1 MGDGSMPMT
10 PAKTPTKA
18 PVAAAEMCPALASG
32 STTTSVTDHD
42 HDGKTDTTDQGSAK
56 RAQCPVTGQSICP
69 NVPLQRGKDG
79 FYEVP
84 HPPIW
89 PVIGTLPSIDVNQT
103 IKSIVE
109 LSETYGRFFL
119 MTAGG
124 HDFYVCGSYEM
135 VKHLNDEARFQKN
148 VHLPLEH
155 LRPLVGDALF
165 TAYPGEPNW
174 DIAHRVLVPVFGPLS
189 LKKMQP
195 MMVDVLAQMLMHWEH
210 TAGQPFSAADQFTR
224 LTLDTIA
231 LCGFRFRFNSFH
243 SEKLHPFVDSMVA
256 CLLMSDERSRWP
268 TPLLKLRWNHNR
280 KYNAHIQSM
289 FDLCDKLI
297 AERRANPYPDAGDM
311 LNVMLHDKDPKT
323 GKHLSDE
330 NIRMQI
336 ITFLIAGHETTS
348 GMLSFTMF
356 YLLKNPRVLAKAR
369 EEADRLVAEAG
380 DNMLNLNP
388 SKATYIDWVLKESL
402 RLQPTAPAYAVE
414 PIHKDEPLPGDFQ
427 LKKGDHAFVFL
438 PLLHRDPAVWDRPN
452 EFYPERWEHLSDL
465 DPAAYRPFG
474 NGARACIGRGFAIM
488 EGIIALIMV
497 LHRFDLRLE
506 DPDYKLVI
514 KETLTIKPDNMRII
528 ATPRHSRSQSLLTE
542 LAAGATARSTA
553 PAAGEKRRRAK
564 VENPSGVPLNILYG
578 SNAGTCATL
587 AAEMAE
593 EASARGLKPFVG
605 ALDDVCDDGS
615 LPSDGASIL
624 ILPSYEGM
632 PPDNARAFV
641 SALERAG
648 PMPNASYMVL
658 GLGHPDWTT
667 TYHRIPKLV
676 DNRLAELG
684 AQRLMPI
691 TLADASHDVLGDFE
705 AFCAAVWDHLG
716 VGEVEGQTAAVLEDV
731 KVLPASANSALAEGF
746 GFGTVV
752 KQRTIFPAAE
762 SHPLTVET
770 TVRLPAGHQYQAGDY
785 LCVMPK
791 NPPAVVERALRVT
804 GLHPDD
810 VLKWGNLTVRAADL
824 FTSYL
829 ELGHTA
835 PRNLLKG
842 MDYDTARARHHTV
855 LDLMEEKGPL
865 PLDQM
870 LAALPRLKP
879 RHYSISSAPGE
890 DNTASITYTVHIA
903 KGATGDVLGVC
914 SNYLA
919 SLSPGE
925 QLQCATKPSPGFHL
939 PPPGVPVVMYAAG
952 SGIAPFMGFIAS
964 RARSGG
970 RMILYFGC
978 RSAADLPYAQE
989 LLEYTRTAGLDLRLS
1004 FSRSDQS
1011 EFEGLKVHRGYVQD
1025 RVRAEKDEFLR
1036 LVDAGAQFF
1045 VCGSS
1050 NRLGSGLKKTLIE
1063 VLGQRSGNGEK
1074 DMEALSRG
1082 RYKTDVF
1089 L

>member
-1 MGDGSMPMT
+1 MGDGSSLPQ
-10 PAKTPTKA
+10 AAAGPTKA
-18 PVAAAEMCPALASG
+18 AACPALAPTT
-32 STTTSVTDHD
+32 STPSATTSVTDHD
-42 HDGKTDTTDQGSAK
+42 NSKEKESKAK
-56 RAQCPVTGQSICP
+56 CPITGQEICP
-69 NVPLQRGKDG
+69 NVKLTRGKDG
-79 FYEVP
+79 YHNVP
-84 HPPIW
+84 HPPFW
-89 PVIGTLPSIDVNQT
+89 PVLGSIPSIDVKQT
-103 IKSIVE
+103 IKSITE
-109 LSETYGRFFL
+109 LADTYGRFY
-119 MTAGG
+119 MMSGAG
-124 HDFYVCGSYEM
+124 HDFYICGSYEISK
-135 VKHLNDEARFQKN
+135 VLNDESRFQKT

-210 TAGQPFSAADQFTR
+210 TAGTPFSAADQFTR

-243 SEKLHPFVDSMVA
+243 SERLHPFVDSMVA

-268 TPLLKLRWNHNR
+268 APLLKLRWNHNR
-280 KYNAHIQSM
+280 KYNANVKYM

-297 AERRANPYPDAGDM
+297 AERRKNPYPDAGDM

-356 YLLKNPRVLAKAR
+356 FLLKNLRVLAKAR

-380 DNMLNLNP
+380 DNMLNINP

-414 PIHKDEPLPGDFQ
+414 PFKQDEPLPGDFC
-427 LKKGDHAFVFL
+427 LRKGDHCFVFL
-438 PLLHRDPAVWDRPN
+438 PLLHRDPAVWEKPE

-488 EGIIALIMV
+488 EGIICLIMI
-497 LHRFDLRLE
+497 LHRFDLKLE
-506 DPDYKLVI
+506 DPNYELVI

-542 LAAGATARSTA
+542 LAQGSTLAAGA
-553 PAAGEKRRRAK
+553 PKAGEKKRRAMK
-564 VENPSGVPLNILYG
+564 TDNASGVPINILYG

-587 AAEMAE
+587 ANEMAE

-605 ALDDVCDDGS
+605 ELDDTCGDGM
-615 LPSDGASIL
+615 LPSDGATVVIV
-624 ILPSYEGM
+624 PSYEGM
-632 PPDNARAFV
+632 PPDNARSFV
-641 SALERAG
+641 TALETAG
-648 PMPNASYMVL
+648 PMPNASFMVL

-667 TYHRIPKLV
+667 TFHRIPKLV
-676 DNRLAELG
+676 DKRLEELG

-691 TLADASHDVLGDFE
+691 TLADASQDVMGEFE
-705 AFCAAVWDHLG
+705 AFSALVWEQLG
-716 VGEVEGQTAAVLEDV
+716 VADVEGQTAAVLEDV
-731 KVLPASANSALAEGF
+731 TVLPASANSNHADGF
-746 GFGTVV
+746 GFGSVV
-752 KQRTIFPAAE
+752 EQRTIFPATD
-762 SHPLTVET
+762 SHPWTVH
-770 TVRLPAGHQYQAGDY
+770 TVVKLPEGHEYQVGDY
-785 LCVMPK
+785 LCVLPK
-791 NPPAVVERALRVT
+791 NPPATVERALRVS

-810 VLKWGNLTVRAADL
+810 VLKWGSLTVRAADL
-824 FTSYL
+824 FTSYV

-835 PRNLLKG
+835 PRTLLKG
-842 MDYDTARARHHTV
+842 MDYESARARHYTV
-855 LDLMEEKGPL
+855 LDLMEDTQL
-865 PLDQM
+865 PLDAM
-870 LAALPRLKP
+870 LAALPRMKA
-879 RHYSISSAPGE
+879 RHYSISSPPSPE
-890 DNTASITYTVHIA
+890 NTATITYTVHTA
-903 KGATGDVLGVC
+903 KGPSGEVLGVC

-919 SLSPGE
+919 RLQPGE
-925 QLQCATKPSPGFHL
+925 RLQCATKSSPGFHL
-939 PPPGVPVVMYAAG
+939 PPPQVPIAMFAAG
-952 SGIAPFMGFIAS
+952 SGIAPFMGFIAQ
-964 RARSGG
+964 RARTGG
-970 RMILYFGC
+970 RMTLWFGC
-978 RSAADLPYAQE
+978 RSAADLPYAAE
-989 LLEYTRTAGLDLRLS
+989 LLQYAQNGLDLRLCL
-1004 FSRSDQS
+1004 SRSDDTS
-1011 EFEGLKVHRGYVQD
+1011 FEGLPVFHGYVQD
-1025 RVRAEKDEFLR
+1025 RVRAEKEDFLAM
-1036 LVDAGAQFF
+1036 VDTGAQFF

-1050 NRLGSGLKKTLIE
+1050 NRLGSGLKKALIE
-1063 VLGQRSGNGEK
+1063 VLGERSGNGEK

>member
-1 MGDGSMPMT
+1 MGDGSMSQAAQ
-10 PAKTPTKA
+10 PAKA
-18 PVAAAEMCPALASG
+18 DACPALASA
-32 STTTSVTDHD
+32 SATTSVTDHD
-42 HDGKTDTTDQGSAK
+42 GEKHTSQ
-56 RAQCPVTGQSICP
+56 QCPVTGQSICP
-69 NVPLQRGKDG
+69 NVTLERDKDG
-79 FYEVP
+79 FHNPP
-84 HPPIW
+84 HPPFW
-89 PVIGTLPSIDVNQT
+89 PVIGSLPSIDVKQT
-103 IKSIVE
+103 IKSLTE
-109 LSETYGRFFL
+109 LAETYGRFYV
-119 MTAGG
+119 MSAAG
-124 HDFYVCGSYEM
+124 HNFYVCGSYEIA
-135 VKHLNDEARFQKN
+135 KNLNDEKRFQKN

-165 TAYPGEPNW
+165 TARPGEPNW

-210 TAGQPFSAADQFTR
+210 TAGQPFTAADQFTR

-268 TPLLKLRWNHNR
+268 PALLKLRWNHNR
-280 KYNAHIQSM
+280 KYNAHVKLM
-289 FDLCDKLI
+289 FDLCDGLI
-297 AERRANPYPDAGDM
+297 AERRKNPYPDAGDM

-356 YLLKNPRVLAKAR
+356 YLLKNPRVLQKAR

-414 PIHKDEPLPGDFQ
+414 PIHKDEPLPGDFC
-427 LKKGDHAFVFL
+427 LKKGDHCFVFL
-438 PLLHRDPAVWDRPN
+438 PLLHRDPAVWDRPE
-452 EFYPERWEHLSDL
+452 EFLPERWEHLTDL
-465 DPAAYRPFG
+465 DPHAYRPFG

-497 LHRFDLRLE
+497 LHRFDLKLE
-506 DPDYKLVI
+506 DPDYKLVV
-514 KETLTIKPDNMRII
+514 KETLTIKPDHMRII

-542 LAAGATARSTA
+542 LAQGASSAGGAVARATTV
-553 PAAGEKRRRAK
+553 GEKKRRPK
-564 VENPSGVPLNILYG
+564 TENATGLPLNILYG

-593 EASARGLKPFVG
+593 EAAARGLKPFLG
-605 ALDDVCDDGS
+605 ELDDTCGDGM
-615 LPSDGASIL
+615 LPSDGPSVL
-624 ILPSYEGM
+624 IVPSYEGM

-641 SALERAG
+641 TALETAG
-648 PMPNASYMVL
+648 PMPNASFMVL

-667 TYHRIPKLV
+667 TFHRIPKLV
-676 DNRLAELG
+676 DSRLAELG

-691 TLADASHDVLGDFE
+691 TLADASQDVLGDFE
-705 AFCAAVWDHLG
+705 AFSTAVWEQLG
-716 VGEVEGQTAAVLEDV
+716 VAEVEGQTAAVLEDV
-731 KVLPASANSALAEGF
+731 TVLPASANSNHAEGF

-752 KQRTIFPAAE
+752 AQRTIFPEAP
-762 SHPLTVET
+762 SHPWMVHTV
-770 TVRLPAGHQYQAGDY
+770 VKLPDGHSYEAGDY
-785 LCVMPK
+785 LCVLPK
-791 NPPAVVERALRVT
+791 NPPATVERALRVS
-804 GLHPDD
+804 GLHADD
-810 VLKWGNLTVRAADL
+810 VLKWGPLTVRAADL
-824 FTSYL
+824 FTSYV

-835 PRNLLKG
+835 PRSLLKG
-842 MDYDTARARHHTV
+842 QDYDAARARHYTV
-855 LDLMEEKGPL
+855 LDLMEESGAL
-865 PLDQM
+865 PLDAM
-870 LAALPRLKP
+870 LAALPRMKP
-879 RHYSISSAPGE
+879 RHYSISSAPEPDG
-890 DNTASITYTVHIA
+890 TATVTYTVHTA
-903 KGATGDVLGVC
+903 QGAGGPVLGVC

-919 SLSPGE
+919 RLTPGE
-925 QLQCATKPSPGFHL
+925 QLQCAAKASPGFHL
-939 PPPGVPVVMYAAG
+939 PPPSVPVAMFAAG
-952 SGIAPFMGFIAS
+952 SGIAPFMGFIAA
-964 RARSGG
+964 RARTGG
-970 RMILYFGC
+970 RMTLWFGC
-978 RSAADLPYAQE
+978 RSPADVPYAAE
-989 LLEYTRTAGLDLRLS
+989 LLAHARAGLDLRLC
-1004 FSRSDQS
+1004 FSRSD
-1011 EFEGLKVHRGYVQD
+1011 EPLFEGLAVHKGYVQD
-1025 RVRAEKDEFLR
+1025 RVRAESADVLAM
-1036 LVDAGAQFF
+1036 VDSGAQFF

-1050 NRLGSGLKKTLIE
+1050 NRLGAGLKRTLTEI
-1063 VLGQRSGNGEK
+1063 LGERSGNGEK